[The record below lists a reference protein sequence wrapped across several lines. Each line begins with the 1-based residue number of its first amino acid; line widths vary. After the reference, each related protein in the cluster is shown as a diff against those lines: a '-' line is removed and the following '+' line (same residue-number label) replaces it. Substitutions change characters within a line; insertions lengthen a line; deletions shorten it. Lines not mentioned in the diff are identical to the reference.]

1 MKESQKQILCSF
13 EPLRRRLIENKTYN
27 SISFMDYV
35 QFMMIK
41 GLAIDTDSKLLSPSS
56 AVDEIWH
63 FHLLDKQDYKKVC
76 ERLCG
81 YLIVHNG
88 KGQDDQESV
97 RGKREERSELLHQVL
112 FRFYHPPQELHLS
125 TSLVS
130 LVFQA
135 TLSKRK
141 RTLEIEPDKCLQ
153 SEQNLILICKAL
165 GFKDPKVIRLYYR
178 EELIEREDTYK
189 SLHLSPMD
197 CIEVCDPSIRC

>member
-76 ERLCG
+76 ERL
-81 YLIVHNG
+81 
-88 KGQDDQESV
+88 
-97 RGKREERSELLHQVL
+97 
-112 FRFYHPPQELHLS
+112 
-125 TSLVS
+125 
-130 LVFQA
+130 
-135 TLSKRK
+135 
-141 RTLEIEPDKCLQ
+141 LQ
-153 SEQNLILICKAL
+153 
-165 GFKDPKVIRLYYR
+165 
-178 EELIEREDTYK
+178 
-189 SLHLSPMD
+189 
-197 CIEVCDPSIRC
+197 